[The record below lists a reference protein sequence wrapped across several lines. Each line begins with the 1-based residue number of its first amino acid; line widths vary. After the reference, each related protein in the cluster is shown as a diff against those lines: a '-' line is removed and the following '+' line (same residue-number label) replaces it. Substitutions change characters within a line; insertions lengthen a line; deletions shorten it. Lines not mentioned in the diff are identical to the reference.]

1 MRALKE
7 QDKQVKDLQTLSHD
21 TKVQYRLACL
31 LAVLRTEEGRTLLTW
46 MEELCK
52 VNDDDFQGN
61 ARDAYNAGMR
71 AVFLRFKR
79 FIQTLGREGFSLY
92 YKAAQENMIREM
104 DADLKLKK
112 AIEKIMEGNSNEEQP

>member
-7 QDKQVKDLQTLSHD
+7 QDKQIKDLQTLSQD
-21 TKVQYRLACL
+21 ARVQYRLACL
-31 LAVLRTEEGRTLLTW
+31 LAVLRTEEGRTLFTW

-71 AVFLRFKR
+71 SVFLRFKR
-79 FIQTLGREGFSLY
+79 FIQTLGREGFSLFY
-92 YKAAQENMIREM
+92 QAAQENMIREM

-112 AIEKIMEGNSNEEQP
+112 AIEKIMEGNSHEEQQ